1 METNNLKLER
11 LDPTGVVVDKYEFNF
26 EIHTGETSIVDRFIL
41 TIGNNQYWITNKGEI
56 KDADV
61 NPKNRQFTLSDKEQQ
76 DIQEWKEHIKAIY
89 GDYGSY
95 EYRFVPTAIGTC
107 VYVKSGLAGIEK
119 DFTDL
124 DSW

>member
-11 LDPTGVVVDKYEFNF
+11 IDPTGAVVDKYEFNF
-26 EIHTGETSIVDRFIL
+26 EIHTGETRIMDRFVL
-41 TIGNNQYWITNKGEI
+41 TIGNHAYFVRNTGEI
-56 KDADV
+56 TDTIGP
-61 NPKNRQFTLSDKEQQ
+61 PKNRQFMLTDKQEKE
-76 DIQEWKEHIKAIY
+76 IKEWKEHIKAIY

-95 EYRFVPTAIGTC
+95 EYRFVPTEIGSC
-107 VYVKSGLAGIEK
+107 VYVKSNLAGVEK

>member
-11 LDPTGVVVDKYEFNF
+11 IDPTGVVVDKYEFNF
-26 EIHTGETSIVDRFIL
+26 EIHTGETRIIDRFLL
-41 TIGNNQYWITNKGEI
+41 TIGNNQYWMTNKGEI
-56 KDADV
+56 KDIIE
-61 NPKNRQFTLSDKEQQ
+61 PSHGQFRLSDKEKK
-76 DIQEWKEHIKAIY
+76 DITEWKEHIKAIY

-95 EYRFVPTAIGTC
+95 EYRFVPTEIGT
-107 VYVKSGLAGIEK
+107 VLYVKSNLAGVEK